1 MKHRQAFSSFLEA
14 SMTAKAAKDKQELY
28 ESRQRS
34 KLGPLGHG
42 TRNTGR
48 LLELQQRRAKAPR
61 TLVDMVSCMPG
72 P

>member
-1 MKHRQAFSSFLEA
+1 MKHRQEFWSFLEA
-14 SMTAKAAKDKQELY
+14 SMTAKAKDKQELY
-28 ESRQRS
+28 ESRQTS
-34 KLGPLGHG
+34 KLGPSAMGPGH
-42 TRNTGR
+42 TGR